1 MAQVKDNKKNIIISS
16 LVGLS
21 LILLA
26 VMYYSPIWWVALKA
40 PNYPPEAFPDGIR
53 IEFHFNGVFNGCRL
67 VESDEVIIE
76 EVLNCVHEMDTINH
90 YVGMYPIASGGPIER
105 VLSQFL
111 VTFMAIMLVG
121 FTIRKKKLR
130 ALVMSIG
137 FGAVAVWMSMAMYSD
152 GGVMLLSD
160 GYRAALQSSLDLD
173 QSDIEHWSGIEAV
186 TETYRDTLGIY
197 FRQQEIIEPKV
208 ASLEVWTNGLTF
220 GLIFAMVVMVIGVS
234 VNRLFYWLLIL
245 VPIMLPVFF
254 IIDYAGWLWYF
265 GHNLNSMGAFAV
277 KPFMPTVFGQGKVAQ
292 FSTHSYPSIGFF
304 IMLLISASLGVAGI
318 MRKRQMDEEAEKVI
332 N

>member
-1 MAQVKDNKKNIIISS
+1 MNETTDNNNKRTF
-16 LVGLS
+16 LVTGLAGIA
-21 LILLA
+21 LVLLA
-26 VMYYSPIWWVALKA
+26 IVYFTPIWWVSLKA

-53 IEFHFNGVFNGCRL
+53 IHFHFNGVFNGCKI
-67 VESDEVIIE
+67 VESEEVLIE
-76 EVLNCVHEMDTINH
+76 EALNCVHEMDTINH

-111 VTFMAIMLVG
+111 VTFLGVMIVG

-130 ALVMSIG
+130 AIIMSAG
-137 FGAVAVWMSMAMYSD
+137 FGAIAVWMSMAMYND
-152 GGVMLLSD
+152 GGVMMLTD

-173 QSDIEHWSGIEAV
+173 VEDIQHWSGIEAV
-186 TETYRDTLGIY
+186 TESYRDTLGIY
-197 FRQQEIIEPKV
+197 FRQQEIIDPKV
-208 ASLEVWTNGLTF
+208 ATLEAWTNGLVYA
-220 GLIFAMVVMVIGVS
+220 LMAAMVLLIAGPLI
-234 VNRLFYWLLIL
+234 RKEFYWLLVL

-265 GHNLNSMGAFAV
+265 GHNLNEMGAFTV

-304 IMLLISASLGVAGI
+304 IMLAISAVLAVAAI
-318 MRKRQMDEEAEKVI
+318 TRHRQIQDETE
-332 N
+332 